1 MRIELSDEEREVLQ
15 RLVAAALQD
24 IRLEVRHSHESE
36 TRAELRHRENVL
48 RRIVDKVEAAAP
60 AIACA

>member
-36 TRAELRHRENVL
+36 TRAELRHRENIYRQIL
-48 RRIVDKVEAAAP
+48 ERIEVGVPVAAGV
-60 AIACA
+60 